1 MVGVYFQINDW
12 VLSVDENKLYRQD
25 REVTVE
31 PRLIN
36 LLHFLAEHASE
47 VFNREE
53 LIQYVWAGA
62 IVTDQVVT
70 QSIFELRKL
79 LRDGREE
86 NISYVITVPKRG
98 YKLVANVTPMT
109 HEEFLASR
117 HCNAEIL
124 PSIVEEAEEEQ
135 PEAPVPSIAFP
146 AGPLTRAVC
155 EMSKEKKAPRKP
167 NKISPW
173 RLGLMNF
180 IWISILVVVMGVFTY
195 KQSEVRITQAIDT
208 HLIEFKFQDNF
219 SKEGRSYDLA
229 DGFAQ
234 KLMADVAQVSD
245 YRVML
250 KKATFT
256 TGIVPGKSV
265 VVRVKEND
273 GGSFLEVEYRNNSSE
288 KVLFSRQYALTNSHL
303 KSVMQQ
309 ASLDLMHA
317 LKVPDAKLKSKVLV
331 AGMPMNPDA
340 VELFVEANHYL
351 NVSDA
356 NQFQHGI
363 DLMEKILELEPDN
376 AYVQAELLIAYHV
389 QNALDP
395 ALELRKGRVQQLSE
409 KLETN
414 TKMMVGPIQPRIY
427 EALALNETIAGDID
441 LAKQHLNQ
449 ALEIR
454 DSVLSYVIRGKHAEL
469 DGDLDW
475 ASESY
480 SEAFYID
487 TSVETYL
494 LCENLVFP
502 SNMKAIDYAMYR
514 AVHPSVVRM
523 L

>member
-36 LLHFLAEHASE
+36 LLHFLAEHANE

-86 NISYVITVPKRG
+86 NTNYVITVPKRG
-98 YKLVANVTPMT
+98 YKLVANVVAMT
-109 HEEFLASR
+109 HEEFVTSR
-117 HCNAEIL
+117 QNEEIP
-124 PSIVEEAEEEQ
+124 PSVEESEEDCL
-135 PEAPVPSIAFP
+135 PIAPAVTFP

-155 EMSKEKKAPRKP
+155 EMSKEKKAPQSK

-173 RLGLMNF
+173 RLGIMNF
-180 IWISILVVVMGVFTY
+180 IWISMLVVVMGVFTY

-219 SKEGRSYDLA
+219 TSEGLSYDLA

-234 KLMADVAQVSD
+234 KLMSDIAQVSD

-250 KKATFT
+250 KKASFT
-256 TGIVPGKSV
+256 SGIVPGKSV
-265 VVRVKEND
+265 VVRVREND

-288 KVLFSRQYALTNSHL
+288 KVLFSRQYALTSSHL
-303 KSVMQQ
+303 KTVLQQ
-309 ASLDLMHA
+309 ASLDLMQV
-317 LKVPDAKLKSKVLV
+317 LKVSDAKLKSTMLV

-340 VELFVEANHYL
+340 LELFVQANHYL
-351 NVSDA
+351 NVSDTK
-356 NQFQHGI
+356 QFRQGI
-363 DLMEKILELEPDN
+363 DLMENILEIEPDN

-389 QNALDP
+389 QKALDFSQ
-395 ALELRKGRVQQLSE
+395 ELKKGRMQQLSE
-409 KLETN
+409 ALETN
-414 TKMMVGPIQPRIY
+414 VQMMVGPIQPRIY
-427 EALALNETIAGDID
+427 EALALHETIIGDMA
-441 LAKQHLNQ
+441 LAKRHLGQ
-449 ALEIR
+449 ALRLR

-469 DGDLDW
+469 DGDLDL

>member
-36 LLHFLAEHASE
+36 LLHFLAEHANE

-86 NISYVITVPKRG
+86 NTNYVITVPKRG
-98 YKLVANVTPMT
+98 YKLVANVVTMT
-109 HEEFLASR
+109 HEEFVTSR
-117 HCNAEIL
+117 QNEEIP
-124 PSIVEEAEEEQ
+124 PSVEESEEDYL
-135 PEAPVPSIAFP
+135 PIAPAVTFP

-155 EMSKEKKAPRKP
+155 EMSKERKAPQSK

-173 RLGLMNF
+173 RLGIMNF
-180 IWISILVVVMGVFTY
+180 IWISMLVVVMGVFTY

-219 SKEGRSYDLA
+219 TNEGLSYDLA

-234 KLMADVAQVSD
+234 KLMSDIAQVSD

-250 KKATFT
+250 KKASFT
-256 TGIVPGKSV
+256 SGIVPGKSV
-265 VVRVKEND
+265 VVRVREND

-288 KVLFSRQYALTNSHL
+288 KVLFSRQYALTSSHL
-303 KSVMQQ
+303 KTVLQQ
-309 ASLDLMHA
+309 ASLDLMQV
-317 LKVPDAKLKSKVLV
+317 LKVSDAKLKSTMLV

-340 VELFVEANHYL
+340 LELFVQANHYL
-351 NVSDA
+351 NVSDTK
-356 NQFQHGI
+356 QFRQGI
-363 DLMEKILELEPDN
+363 DLMENILEIEPDN

-389 QNALDP
+389 QKALDFSQ
-395 ALELRKGRVQQLSE
+395 ELKKGRMQQLSE
-409 KLETN
+409 ALETN
-414 TKMMVGPIQPRIY
+414 VKMMVGPIQPRIY
-427 EALALNETIAGDID
+427 EALALHETIIGDMA
-441 LAKQHLNQ
+441 LAKRHLGQ
-449 ALEIR
+449 ALRLR

-469 DGDLDW
+469 DGDLDL

-502 SNMKAIDYAMYR
+502 SNMMAIDYAMYR

>member
-36 LLHFLAEHASE
+36 LLHFLAEHANE

-86 NISYVITVPKRG
+86 NTNYVITVPKRG
-98 YKLVANVTPMT
+98 YKLVANVVTMT
-109 HEEFLASR
+109 HEEFVTSR
-117 HCNAEIL
+117 QNEEIP
-124 PSIVEEAEEEQ
+124 PSVEESEEDCL
-135 PEAPVPSIAFP
+135 PIAPAFTFP

-155 EMSKEKKAPRKP
+155 EMSKEKKAPQSK

-173 RLGLMNF
+173 RLGIMNF
-180 IWISILVVVMGVFTY
+180 IWISMLVVVMGVFTY

-219 SKEGRSYDLA
+219 TSEGLSYDLA

-234 KLMADVAQVSD
+234 KLMSDIAQVSD

-250 KKATFT
+250 KKASFT
-256 TGIVPGKSV
+256 SGIVPGKSV
-265 VVRVKEND
+265 VVRVREND

-288 KVLFSRQYALTNSHL
+288 KVLFSRQYALTSSHL
-303 KSVMQQ
+303 KTVLQQ
-309 ASLDLMHA
+309 ASLDLMQV
-317 LKVPDAKLKSKVLV
+317 LKVSDAKLKSTMLV

-340 VELFVEANHYL
+340 LELFVQANHYL
-351 NVSDA
+351 NVSDTK
-356 NQFQHGI
+356 QFRQGI
-363 DLMEKILELEPDN
+363 DLMENILEIEPDN

-389 QNALDP
+389 QKALDFSQ
-395 ALELRKGRVQQLSE
+395 ELKKGRMQQLSE
-409 KLETN
+409 ALETN
-414 TKMMVGPIQPRIY
+414 VKMMVGPIQPRIY
-427 EALALNETIAGDID
+427 EALALHETIIGDMA
-441 LAKQHLNQ
+441 LAKRHLGQ
-449 ALEIR
+449 ALRLR

-469 DGDLDW
+469 DGDLDL

>member
-36 LLHFLAEHASE
+36 LLHFLAEHANE

-53 LIQYVWAGA
+53 LIQYVWAGGA

-86 NISYVITVPKRG
+86 NTSYVITVPKRG

-109 HEEFLASR
+109 LEEFLASR
-117 HCNAEIL
+117 HCDSETL
-124 PSIVEEAEEEQ
+124 PPIVEESEEDTLLSHL
-135 PEAPVPSIAFP
+135 PSPFLLALLARSVRCLKRKRP
-146 AGPLTRAVC
+146 PQ
-155 EMSKEKKAPRKP
+155 KK

-173 RLGLMNF
+173 RLGIMNF
-180 IWISILVVVMGVFTY
+180 IWISVLVVVMGVFTY

-219 SKEGRSYDLA
+219 TSEGLSYDLA

-234 KLMADVAQVSD
+234 KLMSDIAQVSD

-250 KKATFT
+250 KKASFT
-256 TGIVPGKSV
+256 SGIVPGKSV
-265 VVRVKEND
+265 VVRVRENE

-288 KVLFSRQYALTNSHL
+288 KVLFSRQYALTSSHL
-303 KSVMQQ
+303 KTVLQQ
-309 ASLDLMHA
+309 ASLDLMQV
-317 LKVPDAKLKSKVLV
+317 LKVPDAKLKSTMLV
-331 AGMPMNPDA
+331 AGMPINPDA
-340 VELFVEANHYL
+340 LELFVQANHYL

-356 NQFQHGI
+356 KQFRQGVN
-363 DLMEKILELEPDN
+363 LMENILEIEPDN

-389 QNALDP
+389 QKVLDFSQ
-395 ALELRKGRVQQLSE
+395 ELKKGRVQQLSDA
-409 KLETN
+409 LETN
-414 TKMMVGPIQPRIY
+414 VKMMVGPIQPRIY
-427 EALALNETIAGDID
+427 EALALHETIIGDMAS
-441 LAKQHLNQ
+441 AKQHLGQ
-449 ALEIR
+449 ALRLR

-469 DGDLDW
+469 DGDLDL

>member
-36 LLHFLAEHASE
+36 LLHFLAEHANE

-86 NISYVITVPKRG
+86 NTNYVITVPKRG
-98 YKLVANVTPMT
+98 YKLVANVVTMT
-109 HEEFLASR
+109 HEEFVTSR
-117 HCNAEIL
+117 QNEEIP
-124 PSIVEEAEEEQ
+124 PSVEESEEDCL
-135 PEAPVPSIAFP
+135 PIAPAVTFP

-155 EMSKEKKAPRKP
+155 EMSKEKKAPQSK

-173 RLGLMNF
+173 RLGIMNF
-180 IWISILVVVMGVFTY
+180 IWISMLVVVMGVFTY

-219 SKEGRSYDLA
+219 TNEGLSYDLA

-234 KLMADVAQVSD
+234 KLMSDIAQVSD

-250 KKATFT
+250 KKASFT
-256 TGIVPGKSV
+256 SGIVPGKSV
-265 VVRVKEND
+265 VVRVREND

-288 KVLFSRQYALTNSHL
+288 KVLFSRQYALTSSHL
-303 KSVMQQ
+303 KTVLQQ
-309 ASLDLMHA
+309 ASLDLMQV
-317 LKVPDAKLKSKVLV
+317 LKVSDAKLKSTMLV

-340 VELFVEANHYL
+340 LELFVQANHYL
-351 NVSDA
+351 NVSDTK
-356 NQFQHGI
+356 QFRQGI
-363 DLMEKILELEPDN
+363 DLMENILEIEPDN

-389 QNALDP
+389 QKALDFSQ
-395 ALELRKGRVQQLSE
+395 ELKKGRMQQLSE
-409 KLETN
+409 ALETN
-414 TKMMVGPIQPRIY
+414 VKMMVGPIQPRIY
-427 EALALNETIAGDID
+427 EALALHETIIGDMA
-441 LAKQHLNQ
+441 LAKRHLGQ
-449 ALEIR
+449 ALRLR

-469 DGDLDW
+469 DGDLDL

-502 SNMKAIDYAMYR
+502 SNMKAIDYAIYR

>member
-36 LLHFLAEHASE
+36 LLHFLAEHANE

-86 NISYVITVPKRG
+86 NTNYVITVPKRG
-98 YKLVANVTPMT
+98 YKLVANVITMT
-109 HEEFLASR
+109 YEDFVTSRQNEE
-117 HCNAEIL
+117 IP
-124 PSIVEEAEEEQ
+124 PSVEESEEDCL
-135 PEAPVPSIAFP
+135 PIAPAVTFP

-155 EMSKEKKAPRKP
+155 EMSKEKKAPQSK

-173 RLGLMNF
+173 RLGIMNF
-180 IWISILVVVMGVFTY
+180 IWISMLVVVMGVFTY

-219 SKEGRSYDLA
+219 TNEGLSYDLA

-234 KLMADVAQVSD
+234 KLMSDIAQVSD

-250 KKATFT
+250 KKASFT
-256 TGIVPGKSV
+256 SGIVPGKSV
-265 VVRVKEND
+265 VVRVREND

-288 KVLFSRQYALTNSHL
+288 KVLFSRQYALTSSHL
-303 KSVMQQ
+303 KTVLQQ
-309 ASLDLMHA
+309 ASLDLMQV
-317 LKVPDAKLKSKVLV
+317 LKVSDAKLKSTMLV

-340 VELFVEANHYL
+340 LELFVQANHYL
-351 NVSDA
+351 NVSDTK
-356 NQFQHGI
+356 QFRQGI
-363 DLMEKILELEPDN
+363 DLMENILEIEPDN

-389 QNALDP
+389 QKALDFSQ
-395 ALELRKGRVQQLSE
+395 ELKKGRMQQLSE
-409 KLETN
+409 ALETN
-414 TKMMVGPIQPRIY
+414 VKMMVGPIQPRIY
-427 EALALNETIAGDID
+427 EALALHETIIGDMA
-441 LAKQHLNQ
+441 LAKRHLGQ
-449 ALEIR
+449 ALRLR

-469 DGDLDW
+469 DGDLDL

>member
-36 LLHFLAEHASE
+36 LLHFLAEHANE

-86 NISYVITVPKRG
+86 NTNYVITVPKRG
-98 YKLVANVTPMT
+98 YKLVANVITMT
-109 HEEFLASR
+109 YEDFVTSRQNEE
-117 HCNAEIL
+117 IP
-124 PSIVEEAEEEQ
+124 PSVEESEEDCL
-135 PEAPVPSIAFP
+135 PIAPAVTFP

-155 EMSKEKKAPRKP
+155 EMSKEKKAPQSK

-173 RLGLMNF
+173 RLGIMNF
-180 IWISILVVVMGVFTY
+180 IWISMLVVVMGVFTY

-219 SKEGRSYDLA
+219 TNEGLSYDLA

-234 KLMADVAQVSD
+234 KLMSDIAQVSD

-250 KKATFT
+250 KKASFT
-256 TGIVPGKSV
+256 SGIVPGKSV
-265 VVRVKEND
+265 VVRVREND

-288 KVLFSRQYALTNSHL
+288 KVLFSRQYALTSSHL
-303 KSVMQQ
+303 KTVLQQ
-309 ASLDLMHA
+309 ASLDLMQV
-317 LKVPDAKLKSKVLV
+317 LKVSDAKLKSTMLV

-340 VELFVEANHYL
+340 LELFVQANHYL
-351 NVSDA
+351 NVSDTK
-356 NQFQHGI
+356 QFRQGI
-363 DLMEKILELEPDN
+363 DLMENILEIEPDN

-389 QNALDP
+389 QKALDFSQ
-395 ALELRKGRVQQLSE
+395 ELKKGRMQQLSE
-409 KLETN
+409 ALETN
-414 TKMMVGPIQPRIY
+414 VKMMVGPVQPRIY
-427 EALALNETIAGDID
+427 EALALHETIIGDMA
-441 LAKQHLNQ
+441 LAKRHLGQ
-449 ALEIR
+449 ALRLR

-469 DGDLDW
+469 DGDLDL